1 MLFTEGDNKIVVH
14 VMSMLP
20 TMNQVQLE
28 DGDFPEADDECAL
41 DVDYLKESSLEIG
54 DKITLISGTDDDV
67 SDTLKND
74 KYTITGAVS
83 SPEYISFQRGSTTI
97 GNGSVTTFI
106 VVRKK
111 VLPWMSTRRSVS
123 RRTARRI

>member
-67 SDTLKND
+67 SDTLRMIHIRSPARSAVRS
-74 KYTITGAVS
+74 TFHSSGGARPS
-83 SPEYISFQRGSTTI
+83 E
-97 GNGSVTTFI
+97 
-106 VVRKK
+106 
-111 VLPWMSTRRSVS
+111 
-123 RRTARRI
+123 TAV